1 MAIYGLAARALIF
14 AASGPPSE
22 MAIAATVLERIGRNS
37 EAVRGG
43 VVILNALDTIAELN
57 KVLLLL
63 KAISG
68 ESSSALAKEIVA
80 LQRERGPDDTFT
92 LERGTDWR
100 REGDEIVIT
109 ASAVR
114 RLTSGDSDDY
124 AWFVERGTDD
134 TEAQPYF
141 WDSAAERFAAWG
153 RDMDQILDTAAAE
166 FNAG

>member
-1 MAIYGLAARALIF
+1 MAIYGLAARVLLF

-22 MAIAATVLERIGRNS
+22 FAMASGVLGVVGRNS
-37 EAVRGG
+37 QAVQGAVG
-43 VVILNALDTIAELN
+43 VLNVLDTLAELH
-57 KVLLLL
+57 KIARLLSLL
-63 KAISG
+63 STAG
-68 ESSSALAKEIVA
+68 DAALAKEIVA
-80 LQRERGPDDTFT
+80 LQRERGPDDTHR

-100 REGDEIVIT
+100 REGGEIVIT

-134 TEAQPYF
+134 TEAQPFF
-141 WDSAAERFAAWG
+141 WDSASEVLSAWG
-153 RDMDQILDTAAAE
+153 RDVNRVFADAAAE

>member
-1 MAIYGLAARALIF
+1 MAIAGLAARALLF
-14 AASGPPSE
+14 AAPNIP
-22 MAIAATVLERIGRNS
+22 AATAAAGVLGVIETLTGLKKVWSSIVTLVGGGDER
-37 EAVRGG
+37 
-43 VVILNALDTIAELN
+43 
-57 KVLLLL
+57 
-63 KAISG
+63 
-68 ESSSALAKEIVA
+68 LAKEIVA

-134 TEAQPYF
+134 TEAQPFF

-153 RDMDQILDTAAAE
+153 RDMDQILDTAAGE

>member
-1 MAIYGLAARALIF
+1 MAIYGLAARALLF
-14 AASGPPSE
+14 AAPS
-22 MAIAATVLERIGRNS
+22 IPAATAAAGVLGVIETLTGLKKVWSSIVTLASGGDER
-37 EAVRGG
+37 
-43 VVILNALDTIAELN
+43 
-57 KVLLLL
+57 
-63 KAISG
+63 
-68 ESSSALAKEIVA
+68 LAKEIVA